1 MNLTVR
7 DARPADAAR
16 IVALLDAGSL
26 QAGREDPTDPA
37 PYLEALAEIDATP
50 GACVLVAEAD
60 GEVVGVCQLVTF
72 RHLQHRGG
80 RCAELESLHVDAT
93 RRNQGIGTALVDE
106 AARRARDADCYR
118 LQLTSNQVRADAH
131 RLYRRLG
138 FVASHTGFKLALR

>member
-7 DARPADAAR
+7 DAAR

-72 RHLQHRGG
+72 RHLQHRG
-80 RCAELESLHVDAT
+80 RCAELESLHVDAA

-118 LQLTSNQVRADAH
+118 LQLTSSQVRADAH

-138 FVASHTGFKLALR
+138 FVASHTGFELALR